1 MNYILY
7 VITSASI
14 LIPLTLG
21 YNLVFGR
28 GKILNFGQI
37 GVSIVAAYAFIIP
50 LMATGSF
57 TIGIVSGLL
66 FTAIFSAF
74 FAWLALRLESDAF
87 GILTIAMHLSF
98 YAVALNWSDL
108 TRGALGIPAIPR
120 MPGLESLP
128 AFAAICIIIAV
139 LWIAFMCI
147 IDASPLG
154 RALAALAESRVHA
167 QSLGISRPRTYLL
180 AFLVAGL
187 GSTLSNILYPQ
198 FIGLLHPNDYR
209 FDSLVFLIMVCVA
222 GRPGSVKGVVLS
234 TYVLVFLKEGL
245 RFVPLPYGLIGPL
258 RLVFFGL
265 ILIVAIYVR
274 RKDLFPK
281 PRTI

>member
-1 MNYILY
+1 MNYFLY
-7 VITSASI
+7 VMTSASL
-14 LIPLTLG
+14 LIPVILG

-37 GVSIVAAYAFIIP
+37 GVSIVSAYAIVIP
-50 LMATGSF
+50 LMVTGSYSMS
-57 TIGIVSGLL
+57 IVSGLL
-66 FTAIFSAF
+66 CTAILSIL

-87 GILTIAMHLSF
+87 GILTIAMHLAL
-98 YAVALNWSDL
+98 YAVTLNWSDL

-128 AFAAICIIIAV
+128 AFAAASIAIAS
-139 LWIAFMCI
+139 LWITFMYF
-147 IDASPLG
+147 IDSSPLG
-154 RALAALAESRVHA
+154 RALAALAENRPHA
-167 QSLGISRPRTYLL
+167 ESLGISRSRTYLA
-180 AFLVAGL
+180 AFLIAGL
-187 GSTLSNILYPQ
+187 GSVLTNLLYPQ
-198 FIGLLHPNDYR
+198 FLGLLHPNDYR
-209 FDSLVFLIMVCVA
+209 FESLVFLIMVCVA

-258 RLVFFGL
+258 RLILFGL
-265 ILIVAIYVR
+265 ILIAAVYIR
-274 RKDLFPK
+274 RKELFPK